1 MRPESKRRLEEF
13 VKRAEYIRSLS
24 YLENGEHIVGG
35 KITEIDGK
43 PRVDFFQP
51 DNEKRD
57 ALLLNLRLFVQD
69 KDDISLRRMT
79 ELYDDPG
86 VTDLWKRGHNYER
99 TLLNLRLGQ
108 LAAEG
113 PKESIT
119 YNDVFQMF
127 LFGERGHFDQDD
139 KAFKLY
145 QKWVTD
151 QTEWEIL
158 HNTFHETLL
167 WVLRAILNISV
178 VSKEELQRL
187 DDSKG

>member
-1 MRPESKRRLEEF
+1 
-13 VKRAEYIRSLS
+13 LS
-24 YLENGEHIVGG
+24 YLEDGEHIVGG

-79 ELYDDPG
+79 ELCDDPG

-108 LAAEG
+108 LAAES
-113 PKESIT
+113 PKGSIT

-139 KAFKLY
+139 KAYKLY
-145 QKWVTD
+145 QNWVTD
-151 QTEWEIL
+151 QTEWENL

-178 VSKEELQRL
+178 LSKEELQRL